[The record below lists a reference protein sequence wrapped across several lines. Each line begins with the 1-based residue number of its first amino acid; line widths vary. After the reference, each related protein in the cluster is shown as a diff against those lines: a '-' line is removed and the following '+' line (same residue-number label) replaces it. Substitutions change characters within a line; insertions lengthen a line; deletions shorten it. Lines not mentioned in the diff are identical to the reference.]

1 MASQDDLLKRIDE
14 LEEEVEVLKTRLQR
28 SERKASIG
36 RIGDIDQDT
45 SNPFE
50 AIFGGF
56 RKIED
61 GFNNLGK
68 ITSGVFVDIRNAATD
83 AAEKFGTGLK
93 NYESISQEIARVLPD
108 LTRLGFEASEIGEM
122 QEDFTG
128 KIKTNVVLSS
138 DALKNIGILERLGAD
153 GAAIA
158 ANFRDSAQSVS
169 GMIDELEVAGQ
180 VAGDYGVNASKIF
193 ADIEKTMQTTDQ
205 YRFENG
211 VEGISRMAAQTAI
224 MGIEFK
230 SVVNFADKVMN
241 PQGAIEA
248 VAAFQRL
255 GVTVSGL
262 QDPFKL
268 MYMAQSDMEGLTEEI
283 GKSVS
288 NLGTFNRETG
298 KLEIPPSA
306 RMQMK
311 EIGDTLGLSAEEM
324 NKMVS
329 QQAKFNAMAGDF
341 EGLGVSEEDRMMIS
355 NLAEFNKE
363 TQQFEVKVGGET
375 KAVTSLSDEDIKI
388 LQQRPESLEDA
399 AFQQLDYITAI
410 DKNVEAMLKTPGA
423 AVAATKA
430 QLDTERLARG
440 LFESGGEVI
449 TNAFKDAKIREEV
462 DRFTKEFGGS
472 LDDVV
477 SALKS
482 GNMEEIKKVFGNL
495 SSIGEI
501 GFEDTFNRFQSS
513 FSEELSKIPENLSE
527 VLGDKNIY
535 MGLSGIIKEV
545 VNEFGVKIKET
556 FNTSLNETTQ
566 SPTPNQPTPQA
577 GITQAAENQVQSVG
591 VTGSQ
596 VTPSI
601 EVPTEDF
608 VIRTLP
614 EDTIKVVGGTNLPP
628 GGADITNIL
637 NNQTNNTQALTSIQ
651 PVLNRDLANLETPRT
666 AETNRIE
673 EKELRVKF
681 DPFIVKLEGD
691 GKSIEM
697 ALQDNVVRDKIIDMV
712 GKAMTSDYNTMGR
725 PILGNR
731 A

>member
-28 SERKASIG
+28 SERKASFG
-36 RIGDIDQDT
+36 RLGDVGQDT

-50 AIFGGF
+50 AISLGINKIAEGF
-56 RKIED
+56 I
-61 GFNNLGK
+61 NLDK
-68 ITSGVFVDIRNAATD
+68 ITSGVFVDIRNAATNA
-83 AAEKFGTGLK
+83 AAEFGTGLK
-93 NYESISQEIARVLPD
+93 NYESISQEIAKSIPD
-108 LTRLGFEASEIGEM
+108 LTRLGFEVSQIGGM
-122 QEDFTG
+122 QEKFTE
-128 KIKTNVVLSS
+128 KIQTNVVLSS
-138 DALKNIGILERLGAD
+138 DALKNIGVLDKLGAN

-158 ANFRDSAQSVS
+158 ASFRDSAQSVS

-193 ADIEKTMQTTDQ
+193 ADIEKTMQTTNQ

-224 MGIEFK
+224 MGISFEK
-230 SVVNFADKVMN
+230 VVEFADSVMN
-241 PQGAIEA
+241 PQGAIDA

-306 RMQMK
+306 RMQLK
-311 EIGDTLGLSAEEM
+311 EMGDILKLGPEQM

-388 LQQRPESLEDA
+388 LQQRPESLEEA
-399 AFQQLDYITAI
+399 AFQQLDYVSSINN
-410 DKNVEAMLKTPGA
+410 NVAAMLKTPGA

-440 LFESGGEVI
+440 MFESGGEVI
-449 TNAFKDAKIREEV
+449 TKAFKDAKIREEV

-477 SALKS
+477 NALKS
-482 GNMEEIKKVFGNL
+482 GNVEEIKKVFGNL

-501 GFEDTFNRFQSS
+501 GFEDAFNRFQSS
-513 FSEELSKIPENLSE
+513 FSEGLSKIPENLSE

-535 MGLSGIIKEV
+535 MGLSGVIKEV
-545 VNEFGVKIKET
+545 VNEFGAKIKET
-556 FNTSLNETTQ
+556 FNTSINETTQ
-566 SPTPNQPTPQA
+566 SPIPNQPSPQA
-577 GITQAAENQVQSVG
+577 GITQAAENQIQSVG

-596 VTPSI
+596 ATPSS
-601 EVPTEDF
+601 EVPAEDF

-637 NNQTNNTQALTSIQ
+637 NNQTNNTQALTSVQ

-666 AETNRIE
+666 AENNRIE

-725 PILGNR
+725 PILGGR